1 MVKKIFFIVLLQSVS
16 FLAKVNA
23 NNSIL
28 PDSLENKSYEYF
40 KIRYQEAKQDNIAS
54 LYANTWLT
62 KSKKEVNYKEMAL
75 AYQAVMYKRDKK
87 LHPAYTDSI
96 LNAALFTKDDAQ
108 IGAAFITKG
117 SMYYSVK
124 KYKLA
129 LDCYLKADEY
139 IVSVKN
145 PYLTFKLKYTIAQT
159 KLFLGFYDEALALF
173 TECLD
178 FFKDENDRA
187 YINTLHSIGLC
198 YSKNKNYERSSKFNQ
213 QGIEAGKESE
223 IIEMIPYFNQSE
235 GINQYYLKN
244 YSKSTQLLLKSLP
257 AIQNRNDFANQM
269 LTWSYLA
276 KNYLASNE
284 LDKAIAYSKKVEE
297 AMNQE
302 DYIRPDFR
310 VNLEILLNHY
320 KKRGD
325 LEKQLHYVNRLL
337 HIDSIFHDNFQYL
350 SRKIYKEYD
359 TKKLIES
366 KEHIET
372 KLKYHNSVFIA
383 VSSILLTS
391 IFFLVYRHF
400 RNVKKYKQKFE
411 EHMSKTK
418 KTTRPFTDKDDNTDP
433 EIYIAPAVVNLI
445 LENLE
450 KFEKNKKFL
459 KKEMTAV
466 KLGELLNTNSKYCSQ
481 VIRKHKHKRPFE
493 YVRELRIEYI
503 IQLLETEKFYRIYTN
518 EALADLAGFST
529 TQNFT
534 KAFKTHTGFPP
545 TFFIKE
551 LQNREQATK

>member
-1 MVKKIFFIVLLQSVS
+1 MIKKIFFIVLLQSVS
-16 FLAKVNA
+16 LLAKVNA
-23 NNSIL
+23 NNSII

-40 KIRYQEAKQDNIAS
+40 KIRYQDTKHDTIAFI
-54 LYANTWLT
+54 YANTWLA
-62 KSKKEVNYKEMAL
+62 KSKKEVNYKEMGM

-117 SMYYSVK
+117 AVYYSVK

-129 LDCYLKADEY
+129 LDSYIKADEY
-139 IVSVKN
+139 IASVKN
-145 PYLTFKLKYTIAQT
+145 PYLTYKLKYTIAQT

-178 FFKDENDRA
+178 FFKEENDRA
-187 YINTLHSIGLC
+187 YLNTLHSIGLC
-198 YSKNKNYERSSKFNQ
+198 YSKNKKYERSSKFNQ
-213 QGIEAGKESE
+213 QGLEAGKEFE
-223 IIEMIPYFNQSE
+223 IIEMIAYFNQSD

-244 YSKSTQLLLKSLP
+244 HSQSIHLLLKSLP
-257 AIQNRNDFANQM
+257 SIQNRNDFANQI
-269 LTWSYLA
+269 LGWSYLA
-276 KNYLASNE
+276 KNYLAINE
-284 LDKAIAYSKKVEE
+284 VDKAIAYSKKVED
-297 AMNQE
+297 AMDQE

-320 KKRGD
+320 KKQD
-325 LEKQLHYVNRLL
+325 NLKKQLHYVNRLL
-337 HIDSIFHDNFQYL
+337 HIDSVFHDNFQYL

-359 TKKLIES
+359 TKKLVQS
-366 KEHIET
+366 KADIET
-372 KLKYHNSVFIA
+372 KLQSHSKVFSI
-383 VSSILLTS
+383 VSSILLS
-391 IFFLVYRHF
+391 FIFFLVYRHF

-411 EHMSKTK
+411 EHMSKSK
-418 KTTRPFTDKDDNTDP
+418 KVTRPVTDEIDHNEA
-433 EIYIAPAVVNLI
+433 EIYIAPAVVNSI

-459 KKEMTAV
+459 KKEMTAF

-481 VIRKHKHKRPFE
+481 VIRKYKHKRSFE
-493 YVRELRIEYI
+493 YIRELRIEYI
-503 IQLLETEKFYRIYTN
+503 INLLETEKFYRIYTN

-534 KAFKTHTGFPP
+534 KAFKAHTGFPP